1 MTRKRTTV
9 MQVAEK
15 AGVSRST
22 VSFILNGNPHMKF
35 SAATR
40 QRVVQAAEDLN
51 YVPNAAA
58 KMLASR
64 QTKTLGLVIY
74 NAEHLLVD
82 AFIPRVLYGLIKTS
96 QARGFRVLVETVE
109 DLGEADTYRS
119 LVRAKQ
125 IDGLVVLNPLA
136 DDRQLWE
143 LIDEGFPLVLIGEMG
158 HPGEHAVFHDARE
171 AAEEAVA
178 HLIALGHERIAHV
191 TYAPLRYGAAESR
204 LGGYKRALERAGLT
218 FDPRL
223 VRYGNY
229 DADSGREAMRSL
241 LDVTPKPT
249 AVFASNDTIAIG
261 VLGALY
267 ARGLRVPEDVAVVG
281 YDDIPNARHTV
292 PPLTTVRTTAP
303 EQGCKAAEMLIDLIN
318 EKPLAEAKVSLAPR
332 LIVRES
338 CGAALQ
344 KRVET
349 P

>member
-1 MTRKRTTV
+1 MTRERTTV
-9 MQVAEK
+9 TQVAEK

-22 VSFILNGNPHMKF
+22 VSFILNDHPHMKF
-35 SAATR
+35 SDETR
-40 QRVVQAAEDLN
+40 QRVLKAAHDLN

-58 KMLASR
+58 RMLASR

-82 AFIPRVLYGLIKTS
+82 AFIPRVLYGLIKAS

-109 DLGEADTYRS
+109 DVGEADTYHS

-136 DDRQLWE
+136 GDKQLWR
-143 LIDEGFPLVLIGEMG
+143 LMDEGFPLVLIGETG
-158 HPGEHAVFHDARE
+158 HPEEHAVFHDTQE
-171 AAEEAVA
+171 AAEEVVA
-178 HLIALGHERIAHV
+178 HLIALGHERIAHI
-191 TYAPLRYGAAESR
+191 TYAPVHYQAAEGR
-204 LGGYKRALERAGLT
+204 LKGYRRALERAGLP

-229 DADSGREAMRSL
+229 DAESGRGAMLSL
-241 LDVTPKPT
+241 LEVSPKPT
-249 AVFASNDTIAIG
+249 AVFAGNDTIAVG

-267 ARGLRVPEDVAVVG
+267 AGGLRVPEDVAVVG
-281 YDDIPNARHTV
+281 YDDIPSARHTV

-303 EQGCKAAEMLIDLIN
+303 EQGRRAADMLIDLVN
-318 EKPLAEAKVSLAPR
+318 EKPPAEKKVALPPR
-332 LIVRES
+332 LVVRES

-344 KRVET
+344 KRVEVR
-349 P
+349 